1 MAPDWGGGHEQRTRI
16 VSRISIS
23 LPPLW
28 REGRLGLEVAS
39 LLRDPVWSGEG
50 VRDAR
55 GQPVLLIPGFLAG
68 DGSLGLL
75 TNWLRRTGH
84 HTSRAG
90 VRLNVDCSGSLLER
104 IEQRAEALAE
114 RQDARVA
121 VVGQSRGGSLA
132 RALARRRP
140 DIVSG
145 VVALGSPLTSQLAIH
160 PVVKAQVYAVGVLGT
175 IGAPGLFGHSCLNGE
190 CCETFRE
197 DLAGK
202 FPREVGFLSIHSKSD
217 GIVDWRA
224 CLDPAARQV
233 EIHSSHVGMSANP
246 AAYREIG
253 SALARFRS
261 ADARRRSNRRGR
273 RREASR
279 LRRAA

>member
-1 MAPDWGGGHEQRTRI
+1 VGRT
-16 VSRISIS
+16 SIS

-39 LLRDPVWSGEG
+39 LLRDPVWSGED

-90 VRLNVDCSGSLLER
+90 VRLNVGCSGSLLDR
-104 IEQRAEALAE
+104 IEERAERLAE
-114 RQDARVA
+114 RQGSRVA
-121 VVGQSRGGSLA
+121 IVGQSRGGSLA
-132 RALARRRP
+132 RAMARRRP
-140 DIVSG
+140 DLISG

-160 PVVKAQVYAVGVLGT
+160 PVVRAQVYALGALGT
-175 IGAPGLFGHSCLNGE
+175 LGAPGLFGQSCLTGE
-190 CCETFRE
+190 CCETFRD
-197 DLAGK
+197 DLVAK
-202 FPREVGFLSIHSKSD
+202 FPREVGFLSIYSKTD

-233 EIHSSHVGMSANP
+233 EIHSSHIGMSANP
-246 AAYREIG
+246 AAYREIA
-253 SALARFRS
+253 SALAKFRT
-261 ADARRRSNRRGR
+261 ADARRRSSRRGR
-273 RREASR
+273 RRRRAGQQ